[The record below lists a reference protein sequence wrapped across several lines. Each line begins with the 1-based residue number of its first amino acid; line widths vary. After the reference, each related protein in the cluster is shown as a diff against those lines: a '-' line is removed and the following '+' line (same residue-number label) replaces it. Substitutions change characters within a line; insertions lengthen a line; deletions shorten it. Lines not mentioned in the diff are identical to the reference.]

1 MISHK
6 HKFIFVAIPK
16 TGTTT
21 ISRVLYDNSDAIPN
35 RKLALRKNLSKH
47 LSLSQY
53 HELFPKQTLSYFKFS
68 FVRNPWSRV
77 VSLYNRKEGIEMKNK
92 MTFIEFVNWIELA
105 TDTCTRPTAQKNMLD
120 FFKIDNELNMDF
132 IGKLENIQE
141 DFNYVCDKIE
151 IPQQKLPH
159 KNKTKHKHYTEYYDS
174 ETKQIVAEKFAKDI
188 EYFGYKFED

>member
-6 HKFIFVAIPK
+6 HKFIFVAVPK

-21 ISRVLYDNSDAIPN
+21 IVGCIKRNFDAIKLTLKGGITPN
-35 RKLALRKNLSKH
+35 KH

-53 HELFPKQTLSYFKFS
+53 YELFPKETLSYFKFS

-77 VSLYNRKEGIEMKNK
+77 VSLYNRKEGTEMKNK
-92 MTFIEFVNWIELA
+92 MTFVEFVNWIELA
-105 TDTCTRPTAQKNMLD
+105 TDTCTRPTPQKNMLD

-141 DFNYVCDKIE
+141 DFDTVCDKIG
-151 IPQQKLPH
+151 IPHQKLTH
-159 KNKTKHKHYTEYYDS
+159 KNKNKHKHYTEYYNE

-188 EYFGYKFED
+188 EYFGYEFGE